1 MYERIN
7 YFLVGIFVL
16 IFSFLALYFGF
27 WLAKS
32 GYNKEDYNYYI
43 AYFDESVDGLTKD
56 SVVKVNGVDLG
67 RVQEIAI
74 SNKYLSKVKVVIALK
89 KSIAIR
95 KSMYAMLKNQGVT
108 GLRYIDIEGGN
119 IKSKIIEP
127 NKPNSIINTK
137 KSIMANISKNIPK
150 TLDKLTLFSNK
161 LDRLLNDKNLNNF
174 SEILDNTKKLTKKG
188 IEIENSLNSIFK
200 DLNSSNGFKIGNFLE
215 VVKDLN
221 NTIIEYK
228 KLAINGNISLKTL
241 NKKLP
246 KLLNDIDK
254 TANKISYTSTIVNR
268 TIKRGDYNLKRILKP
283 AVVDLKELSIEY
295 KELADDLKSVARNPA
310 GAIFNGKSL
319 PKGPGE

>member
-268 TIKRGDYNLKRILKP
+268 TIKRGDYNLKQILKP